1 MRTMIKS
8 SLLFALLVFSLALQ
22 AAEQPVRTFQK
33 IIDSGELRVGVALF
47 PPWVMQSKNGD
58 LIGSETDI
66 ARKLARDMGLELKYS
81 LFQWSELIPALESGE
96 VDVVISGMAITPKR
110 AMKVKFSQPYAE
122 NGVGLVANKSLT
134 HKFRSL
140 KEMKQPE
147 VTIGVVKGTV
157 SEKVGRRAFE
167 GASFKTFTA
176 EDKAEEALLKGQL
189 HAVVLSNP
197 GPKFMVLKYPGKL
210 DQPLSK
216 PLLGLREAFA
226 VNKNQS
232 DLVDYLDSWIY
243 AREADDSLATI
254 RQYWFE
260 SLSWQDQL

>member
-8 SLLFALLVFSLALQ
+8 SLLFALLVFSLVLQ
-22 AAEQPVRTFQK
+22 ARDLPVRSFQK

-81 LFQWSELIPALESGE
+81 LFEWSELIPALEGGE
-96 VDVVISGMAITPKR
+96 IDIVISGMAITPKR
-110 AMKVKFSQPYAE
+110 ALKVKFSQPYAE
-122 NGVGLVANKSLT
+122 NGVGMVANKSLT
-134 HKFRSL
+134 DKFKSL

-147 VTIGVVKGTV
+147 VNIGVVKGTV

-167 GASFKTFTA
+167 GANFKTFSA

-197 GPKFMVLKYPGKL
+197 GPKFMVLRYPGKL

-226 VNKNQS
+226 VNKSQS
-232 DLVDYLDSWIY
+232 DFLNYLDSWVF
-243 AREADDSLATI
+243 AREADGSLGTI